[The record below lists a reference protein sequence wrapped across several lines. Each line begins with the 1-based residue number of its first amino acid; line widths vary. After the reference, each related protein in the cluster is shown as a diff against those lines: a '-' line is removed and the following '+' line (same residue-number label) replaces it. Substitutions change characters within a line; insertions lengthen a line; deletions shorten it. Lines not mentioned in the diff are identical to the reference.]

1 MLKKLWSLKLLAI
14 ILIISG
20 LSNIIANDKPLLVVF
35 KNSIYFPIIEDI
47 EESTFIDAE
56 FSLSS
61 ATDFKDPV
69 IIEAI
74 NKDGWILLPLIKFNY
89 DTISFAISGSTPT
102 PPNSINLLGTDD
114 QGRDVLARVIYSVRN
129 SLFFG
134 IALSAIILLI
144 GIFLGAIQGYFGGK
158 IDLILQRFTE
168 IWSGLPVMF
177 LLLIISA
184 IIEPSF
190 IYLLLIL
197 SIFGWMHI
205 ASFVRAEFLRLRNF
219 DFIRSANALGASHLR
234 IIFRHLLPN
243 ALPIIIANLP
253 FLVAGSITTLTAL
266 DFLGFGLPIGS
277 ASLGELLNQGKNNL
291 NAYWL
296 GITSFVTIATI
307 LTLLIFIGEDLRK
320 INDKH

>member
-20 LSNIIANDKPLLVVF
+20 LSNIIANDKPLIVVF
-35 KNSIYFPIIEDI
+35 KNNIYFPIIEDI
-47 EESTFIDAE
+47 EESTFLNKE
-56 FSLSS
+56 LSLSS
-61 ATDFKDPV
+61 VTDFKDPA

-74 NKDGWILLPLIKFNY
+74 NKAGWMLLPLIKFNY

>member
-14 ILIISG
+14 ILIVSG
-20 LSNIIANDKPLLVVF
+20 FSNIIANDKPLIVAF
-35 KNSIYFPIIEDI
+35 NNNIYFPIIEDI
-47 EESTFIDAE
+47 EESTFLNKE

-61 ATDFKDPV
+61 VTDFKDPE
-69 IIEAI
+69 IIKAI
-74 NKDGWILLPLIKFNY
+74 NKAGWMLLPLIQFNY

-102 PPNSINLLGTDD
+102 PPNAINLLGTDD

-219 DFIRSANALGASHLR
+219 DFIRSTNALGASHFR

-266 DFLGFGLPIGS
+266 DFLGFGLPVGS

-296 GITSFVTIATI
+296 GITSFITIATI